1 MRLIERL
8 RERHKRAVER
18 REKGA
23 LGWWAILQL
32 CVLVFQIFRVLRGG
46 K

>member
-8 RERHKRAVER
+8 RERHQKAVER

-32 CVLVFQIFRVLRGG
+32 VWLVWQIVLLLRGS